1 MSVFVIK
8 GVPVVKL
15 VSPTV
20 YGQAS
25 QPDHAFN
32 NASGH
37 FEKNNSWLGFTDR
50 PSLKWLPV

>member
-37 FEKNNSWLGFTDR
+37 FEKKIIVGLGSQTD
-50 PSLKWLPV
+50 PA